1 MTCPTLKRLRDRELI
16 LLFETKDKP
25 QNHPLVKEWEEV
37 LARIRRLYQG
47 ELEEP
52 SWFQPKPRL

>member
-52 SWFQPKPRL
+52 SWFQ